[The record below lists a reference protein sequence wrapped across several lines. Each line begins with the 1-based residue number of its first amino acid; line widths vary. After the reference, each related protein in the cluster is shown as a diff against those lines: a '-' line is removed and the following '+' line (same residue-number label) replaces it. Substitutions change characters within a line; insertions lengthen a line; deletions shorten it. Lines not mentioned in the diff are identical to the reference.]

1 MALVVLVR
9 EAGDND
15 EEIVGRLD
23 DAARVDGRRHRGADH
38 LFDSLGPFAVRWRLR
53 ETQFLFHVATVNDEV
68 VGFSVVRLDDRPLLD
83 QVYVHESA
91 RGLGVGAALLRAAVE
106 RHGASRLDALSLPGD
121 RLTKNLYERAG
132 LKARLIVASA
142 L

>member
-1 MALVVLVR
+1 MTPFVVVR
-9 EAGDND
+9 EAGSAD
-15 EEIVGRLD
+15 EDVVGRLD
-23 DAARVDGRRHRGADH
+23 EAARLEAHSHRGADH
-38 LFDSLGPFAVRWRLR
+38 LLDSLGTFSARWGRR
-53 ETQFLFHVATVNDEV
+53 ETEFLFHVATVSDEV
-68 VGFSVVRLDDRPLLD
+68 VGFSVVRLLQRPMLD
-83 QVYVHESA
+83 QVYVDQSA
-91 RGLGVGAALLRAAVE
+91 RGLGVGAALLRSAVD